1 LIRPI
6 IRYPIGKSQN
16 NLEETLKSY
25 RTLLLVLAL
34 FGSTAVAQSA
44 PPARTDLYHVHFA
57 KAALGKAVE
66 LADYLKTPDPKV
78 PMSAHRIVLRHQDGE
93 DWDYAVIEHLG
104 TKTTVEAAGTAVPAA
119 VRDLYSWHTD
129 SFVSGPSWA
138 EVSKALGIDEA
149 SAGKSGGSV
158 YSVSVYRAAPGHREQ
173 LEKSLNQLA
182 TADTSTGTVLM
193 QHVEGGPWQFLA
205 VVRYNSWQDFA
216 NGEKT
221 SVADTFKA
229 GGGWLGLR
237 EHSTYHNDTL
247 ADRIA
252 P

>member
-1 LIRPI
+1 
-6 IRYPIGKSQN
+6 
-16 NLEETLKSY
+16 LKST

-34 FGSTAVAQSA
+34 FSSFAVAQS
-44 PPARTDLYHVHFA
+44 ARTDLYHVHFA

-66 LADYLKTPDPKV
+66 LADYLKTSDPKV

-104 TKTTVEAAGTAVPAA
+104 TKTTVDAAGTAVTPA
-119 VRDLYSWHTD
+119 VRDLYAWHTD

-138 EVSKALGIDEA
+138 EFSKALGIDEA
-149 SAGKSGGSV
+149 SAGKTGGAV

-182 TADTSTGTVLM
+182 ADDTSSGTVLM

-216 NGEKT
+216 NEEKS
-221 SVADTFKA
+221 SVADTLKPD
-229 GGGWLGLR
+229 GGWMGLR
-237 EHSTYHNDTL
+237 DHSSYHADTL
-247 ADRIA
+247 TDRIA

>member
-1 LIRPI
+1 
-6 IRYPIGKSQN
+6 
-16 NLEETLKSY
+16 LEETLKST
-25 RTLLLVLAL
+25 RTLLFVLALFVPVL

-44 PPARTDLYHVHFA
+44 PPARPDLYHVHFA

-66 LADYLKTPDPKV
+66 LADYLKAADPKV
-78 PMSAHRIVLRHQDGE
+78 PMSAHHIVLRHQDGE

-119 VRDLYSWHTD
+119 VRDLYAWHTD

-138 EVSKALGIDEA
+138 EFSKALGIDEG
-149 SAGKSGGSV
+149 SAGKTGGAV

-182 TADTSTGTVLM
+182 AADTSSGTVLM

-221 SVADTFKA
+221 SVPDSFKA